1 LGRILQSSTLII
13 VVADWTPSTSSTSF
27 GSVTGGMIRL
37 VIREIAQREGIE
49 NPNAL
54 SQATGLPYETCRR
67 LWQEKAT
74 MISLNTI
81 ERLCD
86 VLRVRPAQLFDY
98 EYEPGKAK
106 RSRDARRKGQR

>member
-1 LGRILQSSTLII
+1 MTF
-13 VVADWTPSTSSTSF
+13 DTSF
-27 GSVTGGMIRL
+27 GRVLGGMIRL
-37 VIREIAQREGIE
+37 VIREVAQREGIE

-54 SQATGLPYETCRR
+54 SQAAGLPYETCRR

-86 VLRVRPAQLFDY
+86 VLKVRPAQLFDY
-98 EYEPGKAK
+98 EYEPSKTRRPRK
-106 RSRDARRKGQR
+106 ARRKL

>member
-1 LGRILQSSTLII
+1 MTER
-13 VVADWTPSTSSTSF
+13 TPSTSTTSF
-27 GSVTGGMIRL
+27 GSVPSNMIRL
-37 VIREIAQREGIE
+37 VVREIAQREGFE

-54 SQATGLPYETCRR
+54 SQATALPYETCRR

-98 EYEPGKAK
+98 EYEPGKVKRAREAK
-106 RSRDARRKGQR
+106 RKGNR

>member
-1 LGRILQSSTLII
+1 MSGTSAIGFGRVLGN
-13 VVADWTPSTSSTSF
+13 
-27 GSVTGGMIRL
+27 MIRL
-37 VIREIAQREGIE
+37 VVREIAQREGIE

-54 SQATGLPYETCRR
+54 SQAAGLPYETCRR

-86 VLRVRPAQLFDY
+86 ALHVRPAQLFDY
-98 EYEPGKAK
+98 EHEPGKAK
-106 RSRDARRKGQR
+106 RPRHTRRKLSSRNRA

>member
-1 LGRILQSSTLII
+1 MPALI
-13 VVADWTPSTSSTSF
+13 VC
-27 GSVTGGMIRL
+27 GGMIKL
-37 VIREIAQREGIE
+37 VVKEIAQREGIE

-54 SQATGLPYETCRR
+54 SQMTGLPYETCRR
-67 LWQEKAT
+67 IWQDKAT

-86 VLRVRPAQLFDY
+86 VLRVRPSQLFDY

-106 RSRDARRKGQR
+106 RSRGTRRKV

>member
-1 LGRILQSSTLII
+1 
-13 VVADWTPSTSSTSF
+13 
-27 GSVTGGMIRL
+27 MIRL
-37 VIREIAQREGIE
+37 VVKEVAQREGVE

-54 SQATGLPYETCRR
+54 SQMTGLPYETCRR

-86 VLRVRPAQLFDY
+86 VLRVRPSQLFDY
-98 EYEPGKAK
+98 EYEPGKKK
-106 RSRDARRKGQR
+106 RPRTRR

>member
-1 LGRILQSSTLII
+1 MSSTFS
-13 VVADWTPSTSSTSF
+13 ASF
-27 GSVTGGMIRL
+27 DSVPGDMIRL
-37 VIREIAQREGIE
+37 VVREIAQREGIE

-74 MISLNTI
+74 MIGLNTI

-98 EYEPGKAK
+98 EYEPGKAQ
-106 RSRDARRKGQR
+106 RSRDAKRKGTR

>member
-1 LGRILQSSTLII
+1 
-13 VVADWTPSTSSTSF
+13 
-27 GSVTGGMIRL
+27 MIRL
-37 VIREIAQREGIE
+37 VVREISQREGIA

-98 EYEPGKAK
+98 EYEHGKAK
-106 RSRDARRKGQR
+106 RARDARRKGNR

>member
-1 LGRILQSSTLII
+1 M
-13 VVADWTPSTSSTSF
+13 PSTPNTSF
-27 GSVTGGMIRL
+27 DSVRGEMIRL
-37 VIREIAQREGIE
+37 VVREIAQREGIE
-49 NPNAL
+49 NPNVL

-86 VLRVRPAQLFDY
+86 VLQVRPSQLFDY
-98 EYEPGKAK
+98 EYEPGKVKQPRRAK
-106 RSRDARRKGQR
+106 RKV